1 MSELEI
7 VQDDQFEEDAM
18 EDQGGDENLDS
29 VVRLAIEDAVDFI
42 DNTMSPRR
50 AEAADYYEGAPLGN
64 EQEGRS
70 QAQTMDV
77 RDVVQSMLPSLMR
90 IFCGSEKV
98 VEYAPRGPED
108 IEMAKQ
114 ATDYVNYILEND
126 QDQSYI
132 EILYQTF
139 KDALVKG
146 CGVLKYDWR
155 ETENIESEDL
165 DQLTDEGLA
174 ALNSDENAEITRLD
188 TSMSEEGVPIHSVT
202 VTRRSMNGRVVVAAV
217 PPEEFLINRYAR
229 SFSDAD
235 IVAHR
240 KYVTVS
246 ELVEMGYDFEEM
258 LSLSTSDED
267 FDLKNQE
274 ARQREPL
281 GENRDYQDDDSRRR
295 VLYVEAYMQLDTS
308 GDGVSEL
315 RKICTAGPSYE
326 ILRNEPADDIPFAF
340 FNPDP
345 EPHSF
350 FGLSIADLT
359 MDIQRIKSAVLRSSL
374 DSLAMSTHPRVG
386 VVEGQVSLE
395 DVLNVEAGG
404 VIRMRNAG
412 AVQPFNLPFVGKEA
426 FPMLQYLDELRENR
440 TGISKAAAGL
450 SPDQLQSSTLAAVTQ
465 TISAAQQRIEMIA
478 RIFAENGMKR
488 LYKGILK
495 LVHTYQEQPK
505 LVRLRNEFIPV
516 QPDQFST
523 NMDVV
528 TNVALGVGGNQERL
542 ALLGQ
547 INQIQEKLL
556 QQLGPDNPIVS
567 PQNYYNT
574 LVSTLELGGIK
585 DVARFFNDPA
595 QYQPQA
601 PQEPPKPDINEQL
614 IQVQMSEIQAN
625 IQKKAAELE
634 LEREKMVREDDR
646 RRDETEMNFELR
658 AVEIAAKYNTQIDT
672 AAIKA
677 NAERDREM
685 VKALTQPQPGPMNGG
700 Q

>member
-7 VQDDQFEEDAM
+7 VQEDQFEEDAM

-98 VEYAPRGPED
+98 VEYAPSGPED

-114 ATDYVNYILEND
+114 ATDYVNYVLEND

-146 CGVLKYDWR
+146 AGILKYDWR
-155 ETENIESEDL
+155 ETESVESENL
-165 DQLTDEGLA
+165 DMITDEGLA

-188 TSMSEEGVPIHSVT
+188 TRMADGIPLHSVT
-202 VTRRSMNGRVVVAAV
+202 VTRRTINGRVVVASV
-217 PPEEFLINRYAR
+217 PPEEFLVNRYAR

-258 LSLSTSDED
+258 LSFATDDDD
-267 FDLKNQE
+267 FELTNQE
-274 ARQREPL
+274 SRQRVPD
-281 GENRDYQDDDSRRR
+281 GVNRDFQDDQSRKR

-345 EPHSF
+345 EPHAF
-350 FGLSIADLT
+350 FGLSVADLV

-386 VVEGQVSLE
+386 IVEGQASLE
-395 DVLNVEAGG
+395 DVMNVEAGG
-404 VIRMRNAG
+404 VIRMRNPG
-412 AVQPFNLPFVGKEA
+412 AVVPFTLPYVGQSA
-426 FPMLQYLDELRENR
+426 FPMMEYLDQMRENR

-465 TISAAQQRIEMIA
+465 TISAAQQRIEMVA
-478 RIFAENGMKR
+478 RLFAENGMKR
-488 LYKGILK
+488 LYKGVLK
-495 LVHTYQEQPK
+495 LVHTYQDQER
-505 LVRLRNEFIPV
+505 VIRLRNQFVPV
-516 QPDQFST
+516 QPDKFST

-528 TNVALGVGGNQERL
+528 TNIALGAGGNQERL

-547 INQIQEKLL
+547 VAQIQEKLL
-556 QQLGPDNPIVS
+556 QQLGPDNPIVNA
-567 PQNYYNT
+567 QNYYNT

-585 DVARFFNDPA
+585 DINRYFTDPA
-595 QYQPQA
+595 QYQPQQ

-634 LEREKMVREDDR
+634 LEREKMIREDDR
-646 RRDETEMNFELR
+646 RRDETEMNFELK

-672 AAIKA
+672 ASIKA

-685 VKALTQPQPGPMNGG
+685 VKALSQPPQGPTNVGG
-700 Q
+700 